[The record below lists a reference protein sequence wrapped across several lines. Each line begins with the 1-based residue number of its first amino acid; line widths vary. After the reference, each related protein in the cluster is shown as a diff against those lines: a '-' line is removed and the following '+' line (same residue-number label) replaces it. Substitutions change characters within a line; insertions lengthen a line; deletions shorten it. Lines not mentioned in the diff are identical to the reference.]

1 MIVFFIMNNFDFL
14 VIQIFRLVLYNG
26 NKIKEITIEEVII
39 CYKIIIE
46 TDLVSRQLKQ
56 KCEKRYLLTQI

>member
-1 MIVFFIMNNFDFL
+1 MESNKI
-14 VIQIFRLVLYNG
+14 YNG